1 MKDKRNFVIVLAL
14 LFLLGLSFGTVSHS
28 INNNQSSTSE
38 EVGKWDVKITNVEV
52 VTSGEAE
59 DNDYK
64 YKEGTIVLKPILRLV
79 DDNIFY
85 RVTIKNDGTIP
96 ATLGRYLYNE
106 KNKNTGII
114 FTHNKPKEELAP
126 GEETTVDFYVYL
138 EQSKPS
144 EQLEYTNELTAI
156 FEYIQKN

>member
-38 EVGKWDVKITNVEV
+38 EVGRWDVKITNVEV

-85 RVTIKNDGTIP
+85 RVTIKNEGTVL
-96 ATLGRYLYNE
+96 TSYLFGRWCL
-106 KNKNTGII
+106 
-114 FTHNKPKEELAP
+114 P
-126 GEETTVDFYVYL
+126 GCF
-138 EQSKPS
+138 
-144 EQLEYTNELTAI
+144 I
-156 FEYIQKN
+156 